1 MDFLKELDGSRDYTF
16 HSHTE
21 FCDGRATMEAFARE
35 VVARSFTH
43 YGFSPHSPIPI
54 VSPCNMRHADVERF
68 LSEVERIKREYGG
81 RCRFY
86 ASMEVDYLGEM
97 FGPSR
102 EEIQRLPLDYV
113 IGSVHFIPNQKG
125 RLIDVDG
132 RFESFR
138 RKMRDYFEDDIRYV
152 CETFY
157 HQSVAMVEAGGF
169 DIIGHLDK
177 IGHNAS
183 HYQDGIEEEPWYL
196 ELVDGLIDKI
206 AAVNASRPDRPI
218 TVEINTK
225 AYADHLGRL
234 FPARRFWQ
242 KIIDSGIPVIVN
254 SDAHVPALIDA
265 SRREAFELLGNQTGN
280 HQYFAGDTDRI
291 STVGSEISS
300 HDLHTG
306 RK

>member
-1 MDFLKELDGSRDYTF
+1 MDFIKELDGSRDYTF

-35 VVARSFTH
+35 VVARGFTH
-43 YGFSPHSPIPI
+43 YGFSPHCPIPI
-54 VSPCNMRHADVERF
+54 VSPCNMRRADVERY
-68 LSEVERIKREYGG
+68 LAEAARIKVEYGD

-97 FGPSR
+97 FGPACG
-102 EEIQRLPLDYV
+102 EIQSLPLDYV

-125 RLIDVDG
+125 RLIDIDG

-152 CETFY
+152 CEAFY
-157 HQSVAMVEAGGF
+157 RQSMAMVDAGGF

-183 HYQDGIEEEPWYL
+183 HFHEGIEEEPWYL
-196 ELVDGLIDKI
+196 ELVDRLIDRI
-206 AAVNASRPDRPI
+206 ASVNGSRPGRPI

-225 AYADHLGRL
+225 AYADHRRRL
-234 FPARRFWQ
+234 FPSPKFWY
-242 KIIDSGIPVIVN
+242 KIIGSGIPVIVN
-254 SDAHVPALIDA
+254 SDAHVPALVDA
-265 SRREAFELLGNQTGN
+265 SRHEALTLIDNMIAS
-280 HQYFAGDTDRI
+280 HQYFAGDTD
-291 STVGSEISS
+291 
-300 HDLHTG
+300 
-306 RK
+306 